1 VSNPNDPNDP
11 RARRRRWGANRR
23 RRRRNDDGDGPPV
36 DDLLEAAGSG
46 CRSCSR
52 PLRGC
57 DACDLFHLSLFRVF
71 LLSAPVSA
79 PRTTASLPGR
89 AGIAAIRGYQRWLS
103 HRLPT
108 CCPHTP
114 TCSHYGVAVVRRYG
128 LLQGVRLAAGRIA
141 RCTGDVPRGTPD
153 PPP

>member
-1 VSNPNDPNDP
+1 VSQHNDPD
-11 RARRRRWGANRR
+11 ARRRRRANRR
-23 RRRRNDDGDGPPV
+23 QQRRQQQDGDIPCADSIIDRV
-36 DDLLEAAGSG
+36 
-46 CRSCSR
+46 SCQSCGR

-57 DACDLFHLSLFRVF
+57 DGGCDLFHLSVLRVF
-71 LLSAPVSA
+71 LLTAPTSA
-79 PRTTASLPGR
+79 PRKTVSLPGR
-89 AGIAAIRGYQRWLS
+89 AGVVAIRGYQRWLS
-103 HRLPT
+103 HRLAT

-128 LLQGVRLAAGRIA
+128 LWHGARLAVGRIA

>member
-1 VSNPNDPNDP
+1 MSDPHDPHDPNDPN
-11 RARRRRWGANRR
+11 ARRRR
-23 RRRRNDDGDGPPV
+23 RRRRNDDGDLPEGPG
-36 DDLLEAAGSG
+36 LLDSLPP
-46 CRSCSR
+46 CKSCGR
-52 PLRGC
+52 PLRSCDGC
-57 DACDLFHLSLFRVF
+57 DACDLFHLSVLRVF

-79 PRTTASLPGR
+79 PRKTPSLPGR
-89 AGIAAIRGYQRWLS
+89 AGMAAIRGYQRWLS

-114 TCSHYGVAVVRRYG
+114 TCSHYGAAVVRRYG
-128 LLQGVRLAAGRIA
+128 LLQGARLAAGRVA

>member
-1 VSNPNDPNDP
+1 VSQHNDPH
-11 RARRRRWGANRR
+11 ARRRRDERR
-23 RRRRNDDGDGPPV
+23 RRRQNDGDAPDVGGILDVLRP
-36 DDLLEAAGSG
+36 
-46 CRSCSR
+46 CKSCGK

-57 DACDLFHLSLFRVF
+57 DGCDLFHLSVLRVF

-79 PRTTASLPGR
+79 PRARPGIAGR
-89 AGIAAIRGYQRWLS
+89 AGVAAIRGYQRWLS

-128 LLQGVRLAAGRIA
+128 LLQGARLAAGRIA